1 MASSAGDVKMSSAAI
16 VTGAA
21 ASSTGLTRN
30 QKRGFLA
37 AWGGWA
43 LDGMDASIYALV
55 LVPALTDLLPNSGI
69 AVNQGSVGY
78 YGSILQAMFLLG
90 WGLSMVWGP
99 ISDRVGRVR
108 ALMLTIL
115 CYSLFTFLCGVVN
128 NIWQLAVLRILVGIG
143 IGGEQPV
150 GAAYLAEE
158 LSESQ
163 RKIGAGLMH
172 TGYYFGFFFASVAN
186 YFIGANYGWRWMFIF
201 GGLPALLIGFI
212 RFGVR
217 ESTKWQ
223 ERFGADVR
231 KRPKMRDAFAAIF
244 SPVYLRRTMV
254 MSGLFL
260 ASIIGLW
267 AGSIYVPTAVTQVA
281 VRTGYAAADA
291 ARLASYG
298 GMLLAIGTIV
308 GCVAAPFLAERFGRR
323 KAMAVFFTILG
334 VSIVVSFGYVFYL
347 TTAALMWFYVCVF
360 FLGFG
365 GANFALYTLWL
376 PEQYSTDCRAS
387 AIAFVSS
394 VGRFVGVAMVFIL
407 ANGIRSYGSLGVPV
421 AVTALAFVFGLLLL
435 PLAEETKGKEL
446 PA

>member
-1 MASSAGDVKMSSAAI
+1 MSSASVA
-16 VTGAA
+16 VNAA
-21 ASSTGLTRN
+21 ASATGLTRN
-30 QKRGFLA
+30 QRRGFIA

-55 LVPALTDLLPNSGI
+55 LVPALTELLPNSGVE
-69 AVNQGSVGY
+69 VNQGSVGY

-128 NIWQLAVLRILVGIG
+128 NIWQLAVLRVLVGIG

-212 RFGVR
+212 RYGVR
-217 ESTKWQ
+217 ESAKWE
-223 ERFGADVR
+223 ERFGKDEH
-231 KRPKMRDAFAAIF
+231 KRPKMSEAFARIF
-244 SPVYLRRTMV
+244 SATYLRRTMV

-260 ASIIGLW
+260 VSIIGLW

-281 VRTGYAAADA
+281 VRTGSATADA

-308 GCVAAPFLAERFGRR
+308 GCVVAPFLAERVGRR
-323 KAMAVFFTILG
+323 KAMAVYFAIMG
-334 VSIVVSFGYVFYL
+334 VSIVVAFGYVFYL
-347 TTAALMWFYVCVF
+347 TAAALTWFYVCVF

-387 AIAFVSS
+387 AIGYVSS
-394 VGRFVGVAMVFIL
+394 VGRFAGVAMVFIL

-421 AVTALAFVFGLLLL
+421 AITALAFLFGLALL
-435 PLAEETKGKEL
+435 PLSEETKGKSL

>member
-1 MASSAGDVKMSSAAI
+1 M
-16 VTGAA
+16 
-21 ASSTGLTRN
+21 
-30 QKRGFLA
+30 A

-55 LVPALTDLLPNSGI
+55 LVPALTELLPNSGI
-69 AVNQGSVGY
+69 EVGQASVGY

-128 NIWQLAVLRILVGIG
+128 NIWQLAVLRVLVGIG

-163 RKIGAGLMH
+163 RKLGAGLMH

-186 YFIGANYGWRWMFIF
+186 YFVGANYGWRWMFIF
-201 GGLPALLIGFI
+201 GGVPALLIGFI
-212 RFGVR
+212 RYGVH
-217 ESTKWQ
+217 ESTKWKD
-223 ERFGADVR
+223 RFGEKHR
-231 KRPKMRDAFAAIF
+231 GPTMREAFGAIF
-244 SPVYLRRTMV
+244 APAYMRRTMV

-281 VRTGYAAADA
+281 VRTGSVPADA

-298 GMLLAIGTIV
+298 GMLLAFGTIV
-308 GCVAAPFLAERFGRR
+308 GCVVAPFLAEWLGRR
-323 KAMAVFFTILG
+323 RAMATYFAIMG
-334 VSIVVSFGYVFYL
+334 VSIVIAFGYVFYL
-347 TTAALMWFYVCVF
+347 STSALTWFYVCVF

-365 GANFALYTLWL
+365 GANFAIYTLWL
-376 PEQYSTDCRAS
+376 PEQYTTDCRAS

-394 VGRFVGVAMVFIL
+394 VGRFVGVGMVFLL

-421 AVTALAFVFGLLLL
+421 AVTAIAFVFGLLLI
-435 PLAEETKGKEL
+435 PFAEETRGKPL
-446 PA
+446 PS

>member
-1 MASSAGDVKMSSAAI
+1 MVTAATHASRARTIAE
-16 VTGAA
+16 
-21 ASSTGLTRN
+21 LTPN
-30 QKRGFLA
+30 QRRGFLA

-55 LVPALTDLLPNSGI
+55 LVPALTELLPRSGV
-69 AVNQGSVGY
+69 AVSPANIGY

-99 ISDRVGRVR
+99 ISDRIGRVR
-108 ALMLTIL
+108 GLMLTIL
-115 CYSLFTFLCGVVN
+115 CYSLFTFLCGVVTS
-128 NIWQLAVLRILVGIG
+128 IWQLALLRVLVGIG

-186 YFIGANYGWRWMFIF
+186 YFIGANFGWRWMFIF

-212 RFGVR
+212 RYGVR
-217 ESTKWQ
+217 ESAKWH
-223 ERFGADVR
+223 ERFGDNVGA
-231 KRPKMRDAFAAIF
+231 RPKMRESFAAIF
-244 SPVYLRRTMV
+244 SPTYRRRTLT

-260 ASIIGLW
+260 TSIIGLW

-281 VRTGYAAADA
+281 TRAGSSAADA

-298 GMLLAIGTIV
+298 GMVLSIGTIV
-308 GCVAAPFLAERFGRR
+308 GCIAAPFIAELLGRR
-323 KAMAVFFTILG
+323 RAMAIFFATLG
-334 VSIVVSFGYVFYL
+334 ISIVVTFGYVFYL
-347 TTAALMWFYVCVF
+347 PASAFTWLFVCIL
-360 FLGFG
+360 FLGIG

-376 PEQYSTDCRAS
+376 PEQYDTACRAT
-387 AIAFVSS
+387 AIAFISS

-407 ANGIRSYGSLGVPV
+407 ADGIRSYGSLGVPV
-421 AVTALAFVFGLLLL
+421 AVTALAFVFGLLIL
-435 PLAEETKGKEL
+435 PLSEETRGRAL

>member
-1 MASSAGDVKMSSAAI
+1 
-16 VTGAA
+16 
-21 ASSTGLTRN
+21 
-30 QKRGFLA
+30 
-37 AWGGWA
+37 
-43 LDGMDASIYALV
+43 MDASIYALV

-128 NIWQLAVLRILVGIG
+128 NIWQLAILRILVGIG

-231 KRPKMRDAFAAIF
+231 KRPKMRDAFATIF

-281 VRTGYAAADA
+281 VRTGSAPADA

-308 GCVAAPFLAERFGRR
+308 GCIAAPFLAERLGRR
-323 KAMAVFFTILG
+323 RAMAVFFTIMG

-347 TTAALMWFYVCVF
+347 TTAALTWFYVCVF

-376 PEQYSTDCRAS
+376 PEQYTTDCRAS
-387 AIAFVSS
+387 AIALRELGRPVRWRGDGLHPGQWDSLVRQPGRTGGGHSARVRLRVAAIATGRGDAGKVASGVIGLQSPVLGS
-394 VGRFVGVAMVFIL
+394 VGPWICDDRGQSDYIEFTSASTSRPSCVRA
-407 ANGIRSYGSLGVPV
+407 SP
-421 AVTALAFVFGLLLL
+421 
-435 PLAEETKGKEL
+435 
-446 PA
+446 